1 MSSTPRQ
8 HTLRRVA
15 VFSAGVLAAAAVVYV
30 GLATGGSDQ
39 VPVDTRVLGNNIGGL
54 AEKDAAAYLRRH
66 IGRAA
71 NQSMEL
77 RVGKRQVQV
86 SPAELGLSF
95 DPVAT
100 VAKVTGSRWNPVLL
114 ARRFVGASTIDP
126 VVRIDRT
133 KLHNVVA
140 GLAVQFDTLPENADV
155 RIRDGVPL
163 LVEGSDGLEVDQKA
177 SEAAIVE
184 AFLRPRKPIVLPT
197 QVVAPAITTAEA
209 RTVLTTVAEPAVAEP
224 VTIIGS
230 SSSGSATGTYDID
243 GVLAFNAVGS
253 DLVPVIDPDELHRM
267 IESEF
272 AQVEIPGRDATI
284 VIKKGVPVVV
294 RSKVGFGVEPDE
306 LAASVEAVLT
316 KTGADRTVSVTLGPV
331 DPALTTAELTAL
343 GIKDRMVQYVQ
354 DFPYAAYRVQN
365 IGQAATYIDGT
376 LLLPGDEFSMN
387 DTIKERTIEN
397 GYTKGFVVGEGGVLK
412 MDEGGGVS
420 TATTAMYNAAW
431 FAGLEFVQARAHSI
445 WISRYKPGREATVS
459 WDDFDMK
466 FKNNT
471 PNAIFIQ
478 AKMTDE
484 SITVTLW
491 GDRQW
496 QKVGSVFGEPSEKV
510 PFKIIYSQEKDC
522 RAQSGVDGFL
532 IDVDR
537 TFYRGG
543 KVVKTETYTTRYKP
557 SPTVICGVDPNPPKP
572 IPTPTPT
579 PSPSGEPSATPS
591 VIVVR

>member
-294 RSKVGFGVEPDE
+294 RSKVGFGVKPD
-306 LAASVEAVLT
+306 
-316 KTGADRTVSVTLGPV
+316 
-331 DPALTTAELTAL
+331 
-343 GIKDRMVQYVQ
+343 
-354 DFPYAAYRVQN
+354 
-365 IGQAATYIDGT
+365 
-376 LLLPGDEFSMN
+376 
-387 DTIKERTIEN
+387 
-397 GYTKGFVVGEGGVLK
+397 
-412 MDEGGGVS
+412 
-420 TATTAMYNAAW
+420 
-431 FAGLEFVQARAHSI
+431 
-445 WISRYKPGREATVS
+445 
-459 WDDFDMK
+459 
-466 FKNNT
+466 
-471 PNAIFIQ
+471 
-478 AKMTDE
+478 
-484 SITVTLW
+484 
-491 GDRQW
+491 
-496 QKVGSVFGEPSEKV
+496 
-510 PFKIIYSQEKDC
+510 
-522 RAQSGVDGFL
+522 
-532 IDVDR
+532 
-537 TFYRGG
+537 
-543 KVVKTETYTTRYKP
+543 
-557 SPTVICGVDPNPPKP
+557 
-572 IPTPTPT
+572 
-579 PSPSGEPSATPS
+579 
-591 VIVVR
+591 